1 VSIART
7 LGEID
12 GAASREGIWRRT
24 QPQRHRISRARS
36 DIFHNRE
43 WIFTVGLFFITTV
56 TLLRHDGE
64 NILLAASRTPPSA
77 SLRFSAHLSV
87 LLVCAFVAMIAMIW
101 FAAHWMAREHTRV
114 ERAAVERMVQG
125 GLAGLRSSAETT
137 VRDYA
142 HWTAAYDAVVADD
155 MTWLTDNIGSGAFD
169 SGTTDMM
176 LIVAPDR
183 VRNFGWVSDGSSVAQ
198 DGLLPATVLD
208 AMLALID
215 QAPPG
220 AQSSAST
227 FARVDDVE
235 WLLTVAR
242 ITNSEGLPDGVEAK
256 ATPVLIAGTRIDGAP
271 LSSISERYLISDLT
285 LTSAPPPG
293 MSALPLLPT
302 TNEKAGFVAWTPP
315 DTGAALLHAVLTPL
329 GIAVAILA
337 GLVGA
342 VAIHVVRSARR
353 LEDAYESVRAAQAAD
368 KSKTE
373 FLATVTHELRT
384 PMNGIMGMAQL
395 LMSTELTKRQRHF
408 IDVLYSSAETQL
420 ELIES
425 LLNTA
430 QIESGNLTLVTAPF
444 APGQTLRDI
453 VELLT
458 PKAAEKGVALA
469 LGASADT
476 VLKVLGDSLAFRQ
489 VFTNLIG
496 NALKFTQEGRIDVA
510 MAVTRDR
517 ETATLVVSV
526 EDTGPGIAEAD
537 QARIFERFSQVDSS
551 PTRRAG
557 GVGLGLAITRSLVGL
572 MGGSITLKSAPG
584 TGSTFTVTLPL
595 RIAVADAAAIAA

>member
-1 VSIART
+1 M
-7 LGEID
+7 
-12 GAASREGIWRRT
+12 
-24 QPQRHRISRARS
+24 
-36 DIFHNRE
+36 
-43 WIFTVGLFFITTV
+43 
-56 TLLRHDGE
+56 
-64 NILLAASRTPPSA
+64 
-77 SLRFSAHLSV
+77 
-87 LLVCAFVAMIAMIW
+87 LLVGAFLGMIAMIW

-125 GLAGLRSSAETT
+125 GLAGLRSSAEAT

-142 HWTAAYDAVVADD
+142 HWTAAFEAIAKDD
-155 MTWLTDNIGSGAFD
+155 MNWLADNVGSGAFD

-183 VRNFGWVSDGSSVAQ
+183 VRNFGWVSDGNSVAQ
-198 DGLLPATVLD
+198 EGLLPRTVLG

-215 QAPPG
+215 QTPPG
-220 AQSSAST
+220 VQSSDSM
-227 FARVDDVE
+227 FARVDGAE

-242 ITNSEGLPDGVEAK
+242 ITNSEGLPDGVEAN

-285 LTSAPPPG
+285 LTSAPPSG
-293 MSALPLLPT
+293 MIALPLLPT
-302 TNEKAGFVAWTPP
+302 TTENTVFVAWTPP
-315 DTGAALLHAVLTPL
+315 DTGAKLLKAVLPLL

-353 LEDAYESVRAAQAAD
+353 LEDAYESVRAARAAD

-408 IDVLYSSAETQL
+408 IDVLYTSAETQL

-430 QIESGNLTLVTAPF
+430 QIESGNMTLVTAPF
-444 APGQTLRDI
+444 APGKTLREV
-453 VELLT
+453 VELLA

-469 LGASADT
+469 LGAPLDT
-476 VLKVLGDSLAFRQ
+476 ALTVLGDSLAFRQ
-489 VFTNLIG
+489 IFTNLIG
-496 NALKFTQEGRIDVA
+496 NALKFTEEGRIDVA
-510 MAVTRDR
+510 MAVTPDQD
-517 ETATLVVSV
+517 TAILAISV
-526 EDTGPGIAEAD
+526 ADTGPGIAEAD

-551 PTRRAG
+551 PTRRVG
-557 GVGLGLAITRSLVGL
+557 GVGLGLAITRSLVEL
-572 MGGSITLKSAPG
+572 MGGAIVLTSALG
-584 TGSTFTVTLPL
+584 AGSTFTVTLPL
-595 RIAVADAAAIAA
+595 RIAVVDTAAIAA